1 LTVRD
6 DEPRLP
12 SGHSL
17 ILALSDELGVV
28 VLCSC
33 EEWGCAGP
41 DMEHAHQAFE
51 AHVTEATGNGDSE

>member
-1 LTVRD
+1 
-6 DEPRLP
+6 
-12 SGHSL
+12 
-17 ILALSDELGVV
+17 LALSDELGVV

-33 EEWGCAGP
+33 EQWGCAGP